1 MASYEGRSANE
12 SHPAIARG
20 RKVGIEAMVELQ
32 SPLLHMTRRLRAVLF
47 IDMVE
52 SVRLIQQDPEATIG
66 RWREFMTA
74 IRGDELPRFRGRLV
88 KPMGDG
94 LLAEFE
100 SGVDSVKCAHA
111 MQARIEGG
119 NADLPEHKRLH
130 IRIGVN
136 LSDVIADDIDLYGD
150 GVNIAARLMA
160 QGGAGDVIVSA
171 SVRDQLTDGM
181 DASIEDMG
189 ELVLKGIGRPVRA
202 FRALQPGQVPR
213 LRVARTAHA
222 AGRPSIAVMPFRN
235 LSGDTTRDFLGD
247 LIAEDVIGDLSRQA
261 DLMVISRLSTTR
273 LRDRLLDPR
282 EVAEALGARYL
293 LSGSLRTSGTRL
305 RLMAELTEAGASHV
319 TWSEQFEGSLNDIFQ
334 LQDDLSTAIARR
346 VVPTVRQIELQR
358 VRAKN
363 PEDLTPYE
371 CTLRAIDYFTGTSR
385 ADLEQARVL
394 LEAAIRSDPTYVT
407 PYAWLAH
414 LFVRRVGQGWSE
426 NRSEDAAQ
434 AGRYAEAALQRG
446 ESNPLALTVSGLV
459 AAYLNKDLEGAISL
473 YNRALTIN
481 PSAASAWVWS
491 TSAYAWLGD
500 GEEAVRRST
509 RAIEVSPFDPLMY
522 TFTSIAGT
530 AHAVAG
536 QYDKAIEMCRRSL
549 RQNRMFA
556 STHRILTVS
565 LALAGQT
572 EEARAAATD
581 LLKLEPNLT
590 VAHFK
595 ERYPGS
601 ASPQAARFAE
611 ALASAGVPG

>member
-1 MASYEGRSANE
+1 
-12 SHPAIARG
+12 
-20 RKVGIEAMVELQ
+20 MVELQ
-32 SPLLHMTRRLRAVLF
+32 SPLLRMTRRLRAVLF

-52 SVRLIQQDPEATIG
+52 SVRLIHEDPEATVG
-66 RWREFMTA
+66 RWRDFMSA
-74 IRGDELPRFRGRLV
+74 IRSDELPRFRGRLV
-88 KPMGDG
+88 KPLGDG

-100 SGVDSVKCAHA
+100 SAIDSVRCALA
-111 MQARIEGG
+111 MQERMQRG
-119 NADLPEHKRLH
+119 NAGLPEQKRLQL
-130 IRIGVN
+130 RIGVN
-136 LSDVIADDIDLYGD
+136 LSDVMADDIDLYGD
-150 GVNIAARLMA
+150 GVNVAARLMA
-160 QGGAGDVIVSA
+160 QGGPGDIIVSA

-181 DASIEDMG
+181 DAAIEDMG
-189 ELVLKGIGRPVRA
+189 DLSLKGIERPVRA
-202 FRALQPGQVPR
+202 FRALPPGAVPR
-213 LRVARTAHA
+213 LRVARSAHA
-222 AGRPSIAVMPFRN
+222 AGRPTIAVLPFRN
-235 LSGDTTRDFLGD
+235 LSGDATRDFLGD

-273 LRDRLLDPR
+273 FRDQLLDPQH
-282 EVAEALGARYL
+282 VSEALGARYL
-293 LSGSLRTSGTRL
+293 LSGSLRTSGNRL
-305 RLMAELTEAGASHV
+305 RLMAELTEAGASHL
-319 TWSEQFEGSLNDIFQ
+319 TWSEQFEGYLNDIFE
-334 LQDDLSTAIARR
+334 LQDDLSKAIARR

-371 CTLRAIDYFTGTSR
+371 CTLRAIDYFIGTSR
-385 ADLEQARVL
+385 SDLEQARAL
-394 LEAAIRSDPTYVT
+394 LEAAIRADSNYVT

-414 LFVRRVGQGWSE
+414 LYVRRVGQGWTE
-426 NRSEDAAQ
+426 NRAEDAAQ
-434 AGRYAEAALQRG
+434 ASRLAVAALKNG
-446 ESNPLALTVSGLV
+446 ENDPLALTVSGLV
-459 AAYLNKDLEGAISL
+459 AAYLNKDLEGAINL

-509 RAIEVSPFDPLMY
+509 RAIEVSPFDPQMY

-565 LALAGQT
+565 LALTGQM
-572 EEARAAATD
+572 EEARAAAAD
-581 LLKLEPNLT
+581 LLRLEPNLT

-611 ALASAGVPG
+611 ALKSAGVPG

>member
-1 MASYEGRSANE
+1 
-12 SHPAIARG
+12 
-20 RKVGIEAMVELQ
+20 MVELQ
-32 SPLLHMTRRLRAVLF
+32 SPLHHMTRRLRAVLF

-52 SVRLIQQDPEATIG
+52 SVRLIQQDPEATIA
-66 RWREFMTA
+66 RWRDFMA
-74 IRGDELPRFRGRLV
+74 AVRADELPKHRGRMV
-88 KPMGDG
+88 KPLGDG

-100 SGVDSVKCAHA
+100 SAVDSVKCALA
-111 MQARIEGG
+111 MQTRIERG
-119 NADLPEHKRLH
+119 NADLPEEKRLH
-130 IRIGVN
+130 LRIGVN
-136 LSDVIADDIDLYGD
+136 LSDVMADDIDLYGD

-160 QGGAGDVIVSA
+160 QGGPGDIVVSA
-171 SVRDQLTDGM
+171 SVRDQITDGM
-181 DASIEDMG
+181 DAAIEDMG
-189 ELVLKGIGRPVRA
+189 ELKLKGIGRPVRA
-202 FRALQPGQVPR
+202 FRALPPGQAPR
-213 LRVARTAHA
+213 LRVARSAHA
-222 AGRPSIAVMPFRN
+222 AGRPSIAVLPFRN
-235 LSGDTTRDFLGD
+235 LSGDAARDFLGD

-273 LRDRLLDPR
+273 FRDPLLNPQD
-282 EVAEALGARYL
+282 VSEALGARYL
-293 LSGSLRTSGTRL
+293 LSGSLRTSGARL

-319 TWSEQFEGSLNDIFQ
+319 TWSEQFEGSLNDIFD
-334 LQDDLSTAIARR
+334 LQDDLSKAIARR
-346 VVPTVRQIELQR
+346 VVPTVRQIELRR

-371 CTLRAIDYFTGTSR
+371 CTLRAIDYFIGTSR
-385 ADLEQARVL
+385 TDLEHARVL
-394 LEAAIRSDPTYVT
+394 LEAAIRADPTYVT

-414 LFVRRVGQGWSE
+414 LYVRRVGQGWTE
-426 NRSEDAAQ
+426 NRTDDAAQ
-434 AGRYAEAALQRG
+434 ASRLAGTALQLG
-446 ESNPLALTVSGLV
+446 DSDPLALTVSGLV
-459 AAYLNKDLEGAISL
+459 AAYLNKDLEAAIQL

-500 GEEAVRRST
+500 GEEAVQRSG
-509 RAIEVSPFDPLMY
+509 RAIEVSPFDPQMY

-556 STHRILTVS
+556 STHRMLTIS
-565 LALAGQT
+565 LALAGRT
-572 EEARAAATD
+572 EEARAAAAE

-590 VAHFK
+590 VAHFR

-611 ALASAGVPG
+611 ALAAAGVPR